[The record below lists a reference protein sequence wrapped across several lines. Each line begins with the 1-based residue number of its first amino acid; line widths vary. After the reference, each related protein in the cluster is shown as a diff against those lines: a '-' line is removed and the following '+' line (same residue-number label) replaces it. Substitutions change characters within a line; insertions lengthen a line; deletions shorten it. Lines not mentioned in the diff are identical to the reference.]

1 MSLST
6 SFALSKAANDAMSD
20 ETVKEFAFAFQE
32 NYQELDKEQ
41 FLEAL
46 FVFSANLSAITAALI
61 TEVFM
66 TEEQIKEMVAEA
78 NALRE
83 MAQSIENE

>member
-1 MSLST
+1 MLST

>member
-1 MSLST
+1 MLST

-20 ETVKEFAFAFQE
+20 ETVKEFAFAFQD

-66 TEEQIKEMVAEA
+66 TEEQIKEMVAES